1 MEGGDCMPLLI
12 ILGILAIY
20 AIIGIKDA
28 MEPEC
33 PEIKDWDAYW
43 KATRGKSPKEIRR
56 IRRNWKD

>member
-1 MEGGDCMPLLI
+1 MPLLI

-28 MEPEC
+28 LEPEC
-33 PEIKDWDAYW
+33 PPIKDWDAYW

-56 IRRNWKD
+56 IHRNWKV

>member
-1 MEGGDCMPLLI
+1 MPLLI

-28 MEPEC
+28 LEPEC
-33 PEIKDWDAYW
+33 PAIKDYW